1 MTKTLRTL
9 CVFMTIMLLP
19 MVVMA
24 QTIYVDVEAK
34 GTGDGSSW
42 DNATTLEEALAN
54 AQKNDEIWVKKGTY
68 KVPDDKLSTG
78 FTLKS
83 GVRLYGGFY
92 GDETSVDQRTV
103 IGDKA
108 YRMANQT
115 ILTGDISGDDEIDA
129 TNLIFPSN
137 TTRAN
142 NANRVL
148 TLDVTPTQTS
158 GNDNREE
165 TIVDGITIAGGHNT
179 VGNGGGIIVTG
190 DNSSGGA
197 YVIRRCFFI
206 GNYAT
211 QGGALY
217 VENNVTN
224 ANGTC
229 LIDRCGFFNNAA
241 GTRGVAENHG
251 GAIYLAGAGT
261 VVNSAIFNNENGGIY
276 LGDNNNAQ
284 VINSTVTRNTASGI
298 DGQGRTVV
306 NTVIWGNSTL
316 STDDERPNFLHC
328 AYPEV
333 NAEGAQGTNV
343 YLAAKNNE
351 ADGPHFSSP
360 SLKTGFDT
368 SFDIAQQYPLWT
380 WEPMEAT
387 PLVDAGDNGSFTS
400 IGIDGVDLNGDTRIQ
415 GDTIDIG
422 AFEYQPVADGRIR
435 YVKKDG
441 TGDGS
446 SWANASGDIQRMID
460 YLADNNPQNLPGEV
474 WVAAGTYEP
483 QTQLITGTSYSAS
496 FRMRDGISVYGGFT
510 GDSDDNETK
519 TTRKKKEGG
528 MPWEF
533 QNETILM
540 AAYYDHEKLEYNNKW
555 TLTSDSRHVV
565 WFAPMRTG
573 NENDG
578 YEFEE
583 AFNQPTY
590 LDGVT
595 IVGGY
600 AQGGTGLDEF
610 LTDRGAGVYM
620 NGENTYLTNCV
631 VKENYATGNGGGV
644 YVSGGR
650 VQSSLIYNNNSD
662 QNGGA
667 VYVDDRGLVH
677 RSMLTNNSARN
688 GAGVY
693 LDNQAPTAGGDD
705 HPEYLILS
713 TCVVSNNTASG
724 NGAVYCDEGG
734 VLLQNTITN
743 NQCVT
748 ATDATDPNASQT
760 GGIYINSY
768 ALVANSVIWNNHMG
782 ENNDIPMYA
791 KNPTAATV
799 RFMYNAISGVNN
811 TVWNNVLQQQT
822 LSLSG
827 ENAVGDDGSMGPR
840 FEEDGMPTS
849 FGVQG
854 NWKDLSIDYFWK
866 PVKGSTL
873 WARGMA
879 LGQLPQ
885 EVVLAPEI
893 DIEGALFNQKPAVGA
908 FSVAK
913 SDIVPALEDN
923 TLVVYIDAEC
933 TDPDH
938 HGSSWATAYRSL
950 NDAII
955 FFADWAV
962 GDEKDIYGGT
972 HRLDNDDVFEIRV
985 LEGNLWPRY
994 AFVNED
1000 PKTATVDILKMQSDK
1015 SLRIV
1020 GGYYRTTDDNTAERD
1035 PLNHRSQLN
1044 GNPDGDSLE
1053 DGLYHVVTVE
1063 SGAKVELDGFHII
1076 NGYAAGSAT
1085 LQYGAGMLVH
1095 PDAEVTVANT
1105 IFENNTAVSGAAI
1118 YADLSATLTLQNC
1131 VVNNNTN
1138 VDTETAVVNSSAER
1152 TTMHHVT
1159 IVNNIG
1165 AAVVNESLLQGSS
1178 FSKGNDSNNSIDSEI
1193 LATIGAE
1200 GAQNFA
1206 NPTNNRGATLG
1217 FDTYLGGYSSFRPL
1231 TSSSA
1236 AAEYIINKVSTDT
1249 DTGLDNDIMGN
1260 ERDLGGVPDLGAYE
1274 ADLPK
1279 AGKVIYVRSYN
1290 QEWEQGEE
1298 LDGNPDVTK
1307 GGDGT
1312 SWNTAINGNVICDVE
1327 EDLDFYARASNRNF
1341 ILSTEQNYTGTYGFD
1356 TDFYAD
1362 FWDTDGN
1369 TYSDSD
1375 RNIITNNRKERY
1387 VSGLQYAVE
1396 KAAELNDNLQPGED
1410 SVEVWVGAGIYTDY
1424 KGFVIRDKVK
1434 VLGGFPNT
1442 GIPGESDR
1450 HPLISQYISANE
1462 NDSELEKTDY
1472 ETILQIRKET
1482 PVTWTWNSDEGHIEG
1497 SVTSIVTNL
1506 GDTVRRRYVLFQ
1518 PDVCLPTW
1526 APAKNYGGTNGRD
1539 NKYRFPG
1546 SGSDLIDNDNYVEY
1560 GGAMWDGFTVRHG
1573 YINRYYSNRDGGAGV
1588 RVFRGVTLQNMVIV
1602 NNCNRHNSRNRGAGL
1617 YMDGLNSRINN
1628 SFIMNNYIGTEDE
1641 SMGGGAYMIV
1651 GTGYNLVVAKNYS
1664 SHRGGGIFMESAT
1677 FFNNTIAYNYVKWE
1691 KANSY
1696 DGGGSGLFQYADG
1709 NQRPSNLELYNCL
1722 FYGNYGVS
1730 ISSNTP
1736 GTFNDAYNCYVQGSL
1751 YTGISNKFRAEN
1763 GNLTGNNANDNPFA
1777 FFEDNNSYTNND
1789 FRLKD
1794 GSSCVNNGTLQAGNV
1809 VINLPSTDMDYT
1821 NRIKDCTVDIGAYER
1836 DNEDTTFPD
1845 EKTGVYYVTWT
1856 GFGDASADS
1865 PQNAA
1870 CADKLQTVLD
1880 AAGERA
1886 ASGKAAIVK
1895 IAGYT
1900 DEEFVYHANT
1910 LADPSNPQ
1918 SYTFV
1923 VPEGVTVMGGYFEGT
1938 FPNGNYNNDGWDD
1951 ADEDHKRNAMTYRTV
1966 LSAEAVPTQGSTI
1979 TQNVTGYHAVTFGK
1993 GDGTA
1998 ALTKPAIIDG
2008 VWLTDGSATS
2018 MAGAGNANTQG
2029 GGAIVPEGA
2038 HVRNS
2043 VVTGNSAVAG
2053 GGLYVLPG
2061 GTVSGTL
2068 VYANTADNG
2077 GGIYADNGNTE
2088 SGTDDNRAHIIS
2100 CTIAGNTADNG
2111 GGLYLEDGAA
2121 MSLNTVIWGNTAP
2134 SDKNVSG
2141 VTNERYRDSVLQDV
2155 LDLDG
2160 KYYPFND
2167 CFVETREMESDF
2179 ENSSMESDSTMY
2191 FIDTYRLKE
2200 FSPLIKHGLN
2210 DDYLSRLQATFGVA
2224 EKDMQGILRSQG
2236 MGRLDAGAFAYDG
2249 GILPTDLFTRIF
2261 VSQTTNVKL
2270 RKDEDMLKYLGKSFY
2285 TSFSTLEDALAYV
2298 RSMRE
2303 GEQSK
2308 ADNDTHFEIL
2318 VSGGTYKPTY
2328 MRVGENA
2335 STSVTHDQRLYSFV
2349 IPQNVSIYGG
2359 FSGTENY
2366 ITPEDM
2372 QYPEVGE
2379 DKITSIPSDEITDGV
2394 DGSKDLITILSMRGS
2409 SDFNNNGIEEPWEL
2423 ENQTILSGAINVS
2436 STAKNAYHVL
2446 FSNESGATNP
2456 AVLDGLTV
2464 MDGET
2469 YNDMTDVADY
2479 DEAGRG
2485 GGLYSNGVPYTINRC
2500 RFINNFGVRGGA
2512 VYMRDARLN
2521 VIGSVFAGNGTVDNP
2536 QAEVDYQKPRGG
2548 AIFLAGL
2555 SEKDAYASLYAVN
2568 SLFVNNETTGEGGAI
2583 GTNYAESVV
2592 TNYDPKID
2600 IMNCTFAKNKAQ
2612 TNAVIYNHN
2621 GKSQLTNILIWGNES
2636 EDYNEETDAGHF
2648 IISHSAS
2655 DHNYG
2660 GKFGENDEPGSVSS
2674 VDNNILLDKNNT
2686 ATYGPRFTQP
2696 ATEAGA
2702 GGNNSNN
2709 LWNPSAISVVTD
2721 KGDGVAPIQ
2730 GDIYGAYNDWFDNDL
2745 TVYRGQYMGNGYD
2758 RYSGPL
2764 DEITGKTGDE
2774 PIDIGV
2780 YEYQYVSDFQTMD
2793 KIYVAT
2799 DGDGDGSS
2807 WANATS
2813 DLRGAI
2819 VGASHPEDYDGPRVI
2834 YVRDGNYSWNRVSTG
2849 SAYVLNMVNNSSLS
2863 KSNEL
2868 TIKGSCTGVGE
2879 QQNFE
2884 NQTIIRNDI
2893 NANGTER
2900 LMAVTTNDKKVRIE
2914 GLTFINNEDGGDGL
2928 SVSTAHGG
2936 SFTFSNS
2943 ALRGNGGNGIEIEN
2957 NSGSVL
2963 IYNTL
2968 FADGGTGLAAPSP
2981 SRNITLVNTTFANND
2996 VDMSDDLTNVYN
3008 SVSWNNGA
3016 QHMDV
3021 DNGKNNRNIT
3031 FKDEASINNEDIYNG
3046 PNFVDPLN
3054 DDEEARDYHIR
3065 PSLTLLNQGNNDN
3078 YLENVIKVVSGS
3090 NEVSDIPDTEVDLGN
3105 SQRRVDGTIDI
3116 GAYEYEAPLQPIVY
3130 VKADLTEANP
3140 DGTSWEKALGDLQG
3154 AVDLVGIYANNN
3166 PGKNGYVFVH
3176 NNVKP
3181 SENNPINL
3189 RLTLLNTK
3197 VYGGMNDE
3205 TSVALDENFSNVEKV
3220 VDGLLD
3226 KRAGLIERDSKS
3238 TLSGVTINAENSII
3252 DGFLI
3257 NGVPTIN
3264 NGYLSTSI
3272 VKGNVTG
3279 GSQGVLYNSLVT
3291 GNVSN
3296 VKAVNVTAT
3305 GTISMENNNN
3315 RAGLNDT
3322 DLNKYVADDYWI
3334 YQLNETDKVNI
3345 DGGKK
3350 QDETEEC
3357 QIMVGHE
3364 RDIAGNKRIRNTVDN
3379 GCFETWDSGTENDM
3393 RIAAADYPH
3402 GQSVVY
3408 VREGMELSIEK
3419 GMPEYTEST
3428 PFNPGFLLLEYHAGL
3443 RGNGNNIAL
3452 TNFAVERQLDDTGK
3466 DMAAMPFNV
3475 TKTEGE
3481 DVTISLYDA
3490 ETRAGYGYELK
3501 ETDGAWTAT
3510 TYNGTRNPVTIGW
3523 LLEGDASSTTRFY
3536 GNSYTEN
3543 GTAKTISLK
3552 QENHSEPWTS
3562 PTQNSDK
3569 FTAKENMGWNLFGS
3583 PYLCAM
3589 NYEDMEYGRVIYGY
3603 QNNGYVTVKTYND
3616 DGSDEFPVGYIP
3628 AGDAVFTQTATLSP
3642 TETFSVEQPEDDN
3655 KPTEGKAYAGIVD
3668 VEVAITRTGET
3679 RAAEDGGAD
3688 GDVLQLNAVAPEMS
3702 RTDFDMGAD
3711 GVKWMA
3717 DGVAQIYATQ
3727 GGGRYSLLSAVN
3739 VEGRVGVGV
3748 TLPEA
3753 GMYTIA
3759 VPDDCLADGYESVIL
3774 EDAANGRSVDLLEGG
3789 YDFTSTTAG
3798 DIEGRFSISFNRMID
3813 DARGDGI
3820 RAWSPSRGAIRVEG
3834 VEPGD
3839 RISIYSVDGIR
3850 TTARIAASST
3860 EDFSTDI
3867 VAVAVVTVER
3877 EGDVVKTVKLKMK
3890 Y

>member
-1 MTKTLRTL
+1 
-9 CVFMTIMLLP
+9 MTIMLLP
-19 MVVMA
+19 MAAMA
-24 QTIYVDVEAK
+24 QTIYYVSE
-34 GTGDGSSW
+34 DGKASATDTTSW
-42 DNATTLEEALAN
+42 TNPTTLEAALSN
-54 AQKNDEIWVKKGTY
+54 AQKNDEIWVKAGTY

-83 GVRLYGGFY
+83 GVRLYGGFA

-115 ILTGDISGDDEIDA
+115 ILFGDIDDNDSIDA

-142 NANRVL
+142 NANHVL

-158 GNDNREE
+158 GNNNREE

-179 VGNGGGIIVTG
+179 GGNGGGIIVTG

-298 DGQGRTVV
+298 DGQERTVV

-316 STDDERPNFLHC
+316 STDGERPKFLHC

-351 ADGPHFSSP
+351 TDGPHFSSP

-415 GDTIDIG
+415 GSAIDIG

-460 YLADNNPQNLPGEV
+460 DLADNNPQNLPGEV

-540 AAYYDHEKLEYNNKW
+540 AAYYDYEKLEYNNKW

-595 IVGGY
+595 IFGGY

-854 NWKDLSIDYFWK
+854 NWKDLPIDYFWK

-972 HRLDNDDVFEIRV
+972 HTLDNDDVFEIRV

-1327 EDLDFYARASNRNF
+1327 EDMTEDLGFYARASNRNF

-1362 FWDTDGN
+1362 FWDRYGN
-1369 TYSDSD
+1369 TYSGSG
-1375 RNIITNNRKERY
+1375 RNRITNNRKEQY

-1482 PVTWTWNSDEGHIEG
+1482 PVTWTWNSREGHVEG
-1497 SVTSIVTNL
+1497 RVTSIVTNL
-1506 GDTVRRRYVLFQ
+1506 GNTVRRRYVLFQ

-1526 APAKNYGGTNGRD
+1526 APANNYGGTNGRD
-1539 NKYRFPG
+1539 NQYRFPG
-1546 SGSDLIDNDNYVEY
+1546 SGSGLIDNDNYVEY
-1560 GGAMWDGFTVRHG
+1560 EGAMWDGFTVRHG
-1573 YINRYYSNRDGGAGV
+1573 YINRYFSNRDGGAGV

-1602 NNCNRHNSRNRGAGL
+1602 NNCNRHNNRNRGAGL

-1628 SFIMNNYIGTEDE
+1628 SFIMNNYIGTEGE

-1677 FFNNTIAYNYVKWE
+1677 FFNNTIAYNYVDWE
-1691 KANSY
+1691 N
-1696 DGGGSGLFQYADG
+1696 DENNGGGGSGLFQYADG

-1751 YTGISNKFRAEN
+1751 YTGISDKFRAEN
-1763 GNLTGNNANDNPFA
+1763 GNLTGNNANDNPF
-1777 FFEDNNSYTNND
+1777 EDYNSYTNND
-1789 FRLKD
+1789 FRLND

-1845 EKTGVYYVTWT
+1845 ENGVYYVTWT

-1886 ASGKAAIVK
+1886 ALRKAAIVK

-2038 HVRNS
+2038 HVRNC

-2210 DDYLSRLQATFGVA
+2210 DDYQSRLQATFGVA
-2224 EKDMQGILRSQG
+2224 EKDMQGILRSQD

-2270 RKDEDMLKYLGKSFY
+2270 REDEDMLKYLGKSFY

-2303 GEQSK
+2303 GGKNQDK
-2308 ADNDTHFEIL
+2308 KFEIL
-2318 VSGGTYKPTY
+2318 VSGGTYKPIFKREDGSPT
-2328 MRVGENA
+2328 VENN
-2335 STSVTHDQRLYSFV
+2335 QRLYSFV
-2349 IPQNVSIYGG
+2349 VPHGVSIYGG
-2359 FSGTENY
+2359 FSGREKY
-2366 ITPEDM
+2366 ITPESM
-2372 QYPEVGE
+2372 QERE
-2379 DKITSIPSDEITDGV
+2379 DKVISIPATDG
-2394 DGSKDLITILSMRGS
+2394 DINSEWSDDISRLPSREL
-2409 SDFNNNGIEEPWEL
+2409 SDFNGNGIKESWEL
-2423 ENQTILSGAINVS
+2423 ANQTILSGNINVS
-2436 STAKNAYHVL
+2436 AEVGNVYHVVYTSAPTDIASPSPVL
-2446 FSNESGATNP
+2446 
-2456 AVLDGLTV
+2456 LDGITV

-2469 YNDMTDVADY
+2469 YNVLSPVDDN

-2485 GGLYSNGVPYTINRC
+2485 GGVYSNGVDYTLNCC
-2500 RFINNFGVRGGA
+2500 RFINNFGIRGGA
-2512 VYMRDARLN
+2512 VFVRGARLN
-2521 VIGSVFAGNGTVDNP
+2521 VIGSMFAGNGWVKDGTTP
-2536 QAEVDYQKPRGG
+2536 DYQPARGG
-2548 AIFLAGL
+2548 AIFMAGT
-2555 SEKDAYASLYAVN
+2555 SNPSAFLYAVN

-2583 GTNYAESVV
+2583 ATTYAEGMTS
-2592 TNYDPKID
+2592 YHDPMID
-2600 IMNCTFAKNKAQ
+2600 MMNCTFARNKAE

-2621 GKSQLTNILIWGNES
+2621 GKSNLANTLIWGNES
-2636 EDYNEETDAGHF
+2636 GDYNDETDVSEMQ
-2648 IISHSAS
+2648 ISHSAS
-2655 DHNYG
+2655 DYDYG
-2660 GKFGENDEPGSVSS
+2660 GRFVAGNSDG
-2674 VDNNILLDKNNT
+2674 NILLSGDNT
-2686 ATYGPRFTQP
+2686 ATNGPRFTRP
-2696 ATEAGA
+2696 ASTAGIE
-2702 GGNNSNN
+2702 GNDANN
-2709 LWNPSAISVVTD
+2709 LWNPSGISVVTD
-2721 KGDGVAPIQ
+2721 KGNGVDPVQ
-2730 GDIYGAYNDWFDNDL
+2730 GDINGAYNDWFDNNDL
-2745 TVYRGQYMGNGYD
+2745 TDYRDQYMEDGYA

-2764 DEITGKTGDE
+2764 NPETGLTGDK

-2780 YEYQYVSDFQTMD
+2780 YEYQYISNFRTMLA
-2793 KIYVAT
+2793 IYVAT
-2799 DGDGDGSS
+2799 EESGDHSGSS

-2813 DLRGAI
+2813 NLRDAI
-2819 VGASHPEDYDGPRVI
+2819 VGASNPIEKSGARTV
-2834 YVRDGNYSWNRVSTG
+2834 YVRDGEYSLERL
-2849 SAYVLNMVNNSSLS
+2849 SAGTAFRLNMVHYDDDSDSLT
-2863 KSNEL
+2863 L
-2868 TIKGSCTGVGE
+2868 KGSCTGVGDA
-2879 QQNFE
+2879 QNFA
-2884 NQTIIRNDI
+2884 NQTIMRNSTTSPENLLQVD
-2893 NANGTER
+2893 ANRGD
-2900 LMAVTTNDKKVRIE
+2900 VTIE
-2914 GLTFINNEDGGDGL
+2914 GFTFINSSGTNTNGVNA
-2928 SVSTAHGG
+2928 SVNDASG
-2936 SFTFSNS
+2936 SLTLKNS
-2943 ALRGNGGNGIEIEN
+2943 AFRMNVGTGVNISDATGK
-2957 NSGSVL
+2957 VL

-2968 FADGGTGLAAPSP
+2968 FADGGTGLSATSKD
-2981 SRNITLVNTTFANND
+2981 NITLVNTTFANNGT
-2996 VDMSDDLTNVYN
+2996 DMSDGLTNVYN
-3008 SVSWNNGA
+3008 SVSWNNVMQNMQGNDA
-3016 QHMDV
+3016 GTE
-3021 DNGKNNRNIT
+3021 NATYNNKVFAHLT
-3031 FKDEASINNEDIYNG
+3031 DEVAEDNNEDIQNG

-3054 DDEEARDYHIR
+3054 ENKELRDYHIR
-3065 PSLTLLNQGNNDN
+3065 PSLTLLNQGDNGN
-3078 YLENVIKVVSGS
+3078 YLEKVIKVVSG
-3090 NEVSDIPDTEVDLGN
+3090 NDEVSDIPDTERDLGN
-3105 SQRRVDGTIDI
+3105 NARLTDTNIDI

-3130 VKADLTEANP
+3130 VRDGLTVSNP
-3140 DGTSWEKALGDLQG
+3140 DGSSWDLALDDLQG
-3154 AVDLVGIYANNN
+3154 AVDLAGLYAHNNDEQ
-3166 PGKNGYVFVH
+3166 NGYVFVDK
-3176 NNVKP
+3176 NVDAGT
-3181 SENNPINL
+3181 SETL
-3189 RLTLLNTK
+3189 RVSLPNTK
-3197 VYGGMNDE
+3197 VYGGMNRE
-3205 TSVALDENFSNVEKV
+3205 TSTTGIYEDDGTTISTDNVKTIVSELLNEREGLIEGNDFSTLNNVTVNASSSV
-3220 VDGLLD
+3220 VDGF
-3226 KRAGLIERDSKS
+3226 E
-3238 TLSGVTINAENSII
+3238 V
-3252 DGFLI
+3252 
-3257 NGVPTIN
+3257 NGAATVN
-3264 NGYLSTSI
+3264 NGYLSTS
-3272 VKGNVTG
+3272 VVNNGVSGNADG
-3279 GSQGVLYNSLVT
+3279 ILYNTLVYGDVLGVT
-3291 GNVSN
+3291 
-3296 VKAVNVTAT
+3296 AVNVTAI
-3305 GTISMENNNN
+3305 GKIGNGDNN
-3315 RAGLNDT
+3315 RASVTETNNYVT
-3322 DLNKYVADDYWI
+3322 DAYWN
-3334 YQLNETDKVNI
+3334 YQLNETDTANI
-3345 DGGKK
+3345 DGGGNQKA
-3350 QDETEEC
+3350 TNEC
-3357 QIMVGHE
+3357 INMVGHN
-3364 RDIAGNKRIRNTVDN
+3364 RDIAGNKRIRNVVDN
-3379 GCFETWDSGTENDM
+3379 GCFETWNITPQMTTDGNNVVTSD
-3393 RIAAADYPH
+3393 DYPR
-3402 GQSVVY
+3402 GKSVVY
-3408 VREGMELSIEK
+3408 VRKAGEGDTDAAELSIDR
-3419 GMPEYTEST
+3419 EYTTSE
-3428 PFNPGFLLLEYHAGL
+3428 PFNPGVLLLEHRAGL
-3443 RGNGNNIAL
+3443 RGKGNNVGLSYVIMERDIKADDVDMAYAP
-3452 TNFAVERQLDDTGK
+3452 FAVNELENNSNVALMYYDGSKRADYNYPFDDKNGKAWTDKTDNFSRIGLLLD
-3466 DMAAMPFNV
+3466 N
-3475 TKTEGE
+3475 TEGS
-3481 DVTISLYDA
+3481 DIAHVRFI
-3490 ETRAGYGYELK
+3490 GK
-3501 ETDGAWTAT
+3501 V
-3510 TYNGTRNPVTIGW
+3510 NGTSSAHVYE
-3523 LLEGDASSTTRFY
+3523 EGSGMNVS
-3536 GNSYTEN
+3536 
-3543 GTAKTISLK
+3543 KVVSLK
-3552 QENHSEPWTS
+3552 KENHSDPWTS
-3562 PTQNSDK
+3562 SPGTSNK
-3569 FTAKENMGWNLFGS
+3569 FTAKENMSWNLFGS

-3589 NYEDMEYGRVIYGY
+3589 NYSDMEYGRVIYGY
-3603 QNNGYVTVKTYND
+3603 DVNSKVYKTINT
-3616 DGSDEFPVGYIP
+3616 DEATTPEGYIP
-3628 AGDAVFTQTATLSP
+3628 AGDAVFTQTATLKDY
-3642 TETFSVEQPEDDN
+3642 EDVNIDISA
-3655 KPTEGKAYAGIVD
+3655 GKSGVPYQGMAALTLSIS
-3668 VEVAITRTGET
+3668 RTGDT
-3679 RAAEDGGAD
+3679 RSADDGGAD

-3759 VPDDCLADGYESVIL
+3759 VPDDCRADGYESVIL
-3774 EDAANGRSVDLLEGG
+3774 EDAANERSVDLLEGG

>member
-9 CVFMTIMLLP
+9 CVLMTIMLWP
-19 MVVMA
+19 MAAMA

-115 ILTGDISGDDEIDA
+115 ILFGDIDDNDSIDA

-142 NANRVL
+142 NANHVL
-148 TLDVTPTQTS
+148 TLNVTPTQTS
-158 GNDNREE
+158 GNNNREE

-179 VGNGGGIIVTG
+179 GGNGGGIIVTG

-316 STDDERPNFLHC
+316 STDGERPNFLHC

-460 YLADNNPQNLPGEV
+460 DLADNNPQNLPGEV

-768 ALVANSVIWNNHMG
+768 ALVTNSVIWNNHMG

-962 GDEKDIYGGT
+962 GDKKDIYGGT
-972 HRLDNDDVFEIRV
+972 YTLDNDDVFEIRV

-1165 AAVVNESLLQGSS
+1165 ASVVNESLLQGSS

-1260 ERDLGGVPDLGAYE
+1260 ERNLGGVPDLGAYE

-1290 QEWEQGEE
+1290 QEWKQGEE

-1312 SWNTAINGNVICDVE
+1312 SWNTAINGNVICDVK
-1327 EDLDFYARASNRNF
+1327 EDMTEYLDFYARASNQNF
-1341 ILSTEQNYTGTYGFD
+1341 ILSTEQNYTGMYGFD

-1362 FWDTDGN
+1362 FWDTNGN
-1369 TYSDSD
+1369 TYSNND
-1375 RNIITNNRKERY
+1375 RNIITNNRKEQH

-1482 PVTWTWNSDEGHIEG
+1482 PVTWTWNSREGHVEG
-1497 SVTSIVTNL
+1497 RVTSIVTNL
-1506 GDTVRRRYVLFQ
+1506 DKVCRRYVLFQ

-1526 APAKNYGGTNGRD
+1526 APANNNGGTNGRD
-1539 NKYRFPG
+1539 NRYRFPG
-1546 SGSDLIDNDNYVEY
+1546 SGSGLIDNDNYVEY
-1560 GGAMWDGFTVRHG
+1560 EGAMWDGFTVRHG

-1602 NNCNRHNSRNRGAGL
+1602 NNCNRHNDRNRGAGL

-1628 SFIMNNYIGTEDE
+1628 SFIMNNYIGTEGN

-1677 FFNNTIAYNYVKWE
+1677 FFNNTIAYNYVNWK
-1691 KANSY
+1691 KANSN

-1763 GNLTGNNANDNPFA
+1763 GNLTGDDASDNPF
-1777 FFEDNNSYTNND
+1777 EGDNSYKNND
-1789 FRLKD
+1789 FRLKY

-1845 EKTGVYYVTWT
+1845 GNGVYYVTWT
-1856 GFGDASADS
+1856 GFGNASADS

-1886 ASGKAAIVK
+1886 ALGEDAIVK

-2029 GGAIVPEGA
+2029 GGAIVPKGA
-2038 HVRNS
+2038 HVRNC

-2155 LDLDG
+2155 LYLDG

-2210 DDYLSRLQATFGVA
+2210 DDYQSILQATFGVV

-2270 RKDEDMLKYLGKSFY
+2270 REKEDMLKYLGKSFY

-2303 GEQSK
+2303 GGKNQDK
-2308 ADNDTHFEIL
+2308 KFEIL
-2318 VSGGTYKPTY
+2318 VSGGTYKPIFKREDGSPT
-2328 MRVGENA
+2328 VENN
-2335 STSVTHDQRLYSFV
+2335 QRLYSFV
-2349 IPQNVSIYGG
+2349 VPHGVSIYGG
-2359 FSGTENY
+2359 FSGREKY
-2366 ITPEDM
+2366 ITPESM
-2372 QYPEVGE
+2372 QERE
-2379 DKITSIPSDEITDGV
+2379 DKVISIPATDSDINSEWIDDISTLP
-2394 DGSKDLITILSMRGS
+2394 SREL
-2409 SDFNNNGIEEPWEL
+2409 SDFNGNGIKESWEL
-2423 ENQTILSGAINVS
+2423 ANQTILSGNINVS
-2436 STAKNAYHVL
+2436 AEVGNVYHVVYTSAPTDIASPSPVL
-2446 FSNESGATNP
+2446 
-2456 AVLDGLTV
+2456 LDGITV

-2469 YNDMTDVADY
+2469 YNVLSPVDDN

-2485 GGLYSNGVPYTINRC
+2485 GGVYSNGVDYTLNCC
-2500 RFINNFGVRGGA
+2500 RFINNFGIRGGA
-2512 VYMRDARLN
+2512 VFVRGARLN
-2521 VIGSVFAGNGTVDNP
+2521 VIGSMFAGNGWVKDGTTP
-2536 QAEVDYQKPRGG
+2536 DYQPARGG
-2548 AIFLAGL
+2548 AIFMAGT
-2555 SEKDAYASLYAVN
+2555 SNPSAFLYAVN

-2583 GTNYAESVV
+2583 ATTYAEGMTS
-2592 TNYDPKID
+2592 YHDPMID
-2600 IMNCTFAKNKAQ
+2600 IMNCTFARNKAE

-2621 GKSQLTNILIWGNES
+2621 GKSNLANTLIWGNES
-2636 EDYNEETDAGHF
+2636 GDYNDETDVSEMQ
-2648 IISHSAS
+2648 ISHSAS
-2655 DHNYG
+2655 DYDYG
-2660 GKFGENDEPGSVSS
+2660 VRFVAGNSDG
-2674 VDNNILLDKNNT
+2674 NILLSGDNT
-2686 ATYGPRFTQP
+2686 ATNGPRFARP
-2696 ATEAGA
+2696 ASTAGIE
-2702 GGNNSNN
+2702 GNDANN
-2709 LWNPSAISVVTD
+2709 LWNPSGISVVTD
-2721 KGDGVAPIQ
+2721 KGAGIAPVQ
-2730 GDIYGAYNDWFDNDL
+2730 GDINGAYNDWFNNNGL
-2745 TVYRGQYMGNGYD
+2745 TDYRDQYMEDGYA

-2764 DEITGKTGDE
+2764 NPETGLTGDK

-2780 YEYQYVSDFQTMD
+2780 YEYQYISNFRTMLA
-2793 KIYVAT
+2793 IYVAT
-2799 DGDGDGSS
+2799 EESGDHSGSS

-2813 DLRGAI
+2813 NLRDAI
-2819 VGASHPEDYDGPRVI
+2819 VGASNPIKNSGARTV
-2834 YVRDGNYSWNRVSTG
+2834 YVRDGEYSLERL
-2849 SAYVLNMVNNSSLS
+2849 SAGTAFRLNMVHYDDDSDSLT
-2863 KSNEL
+2863 L
-2868 TIKGSCTGVGE
+2868 KGSCTGVGDA
-2879 QQNFE
+2879 QNFA
-2884 NQTIIRNDI
+2884 NQTIMRNSTTSPENLLQVD
-2893 NANGTER
+2893 ANRGD
-2900 LMAVTTNDKKVRIE
+2900 VTIE
-2914 GLTFINNEDGGDGL
+2914 GFTFINNSGTNTNGVNA
-2928 SVSTAHGG
+2928 SVKDASG
-2936 SFTFSNS
+2936 SLTLKNS
-2943 ALRGNGGNGIEIEN
+2943 AFRMNVGTGVNISDATGK
-2957 NSGSVL
+2957 VL

-2968 FADGGTGLAAPSP
+2968 FADGGTGLSATSGGD
-2981 SRNITLVNTTFANND
+2981 ITLVNTTFANNQT
-2996 VDMSDDLTNVYN
+2996 DMSGVLSKVYN
-3008 SVSWNNGA
+3008 SVSWNNTMQNMLETDGYNNKVF
-3016 QHMDV
+3016 DV
-3021 DNGKNNRNIT
+3021 HTYNN
-3031 FKDEASINNEDIYNG
+3031 DVLEG
-3046 PNFVDPLN
+3046 PNFVDPSNSDKEL
-3054 DDEEARDYHIR
+3054 RDYHIR
-3065 PSLTLLNQGNNDN
+3065 PSLMLLNTGDKTRYSREVLNDDES
-3078 YLENVIKVVSGS
+3078 LLA
-3090 NEVSDIPDTEVDLGN
+3090 NERDLGN
-3105 SQRRVDGTIDI
+3105 NNRCIDTNI
-3116 GAYEYEAPLQPIVY
+3116 DLGAYEYEAPLQPIVY
-3130 VKADLTEANP
+3130 VRAGLTVSNP
-3140 DGTSWEKALGDLQG
+3140 DGSSWDRALGDLQG
-3154 AVDLVGIYANNN
+3154 AVDLAGLYANAHKDGVDNEEQ
-3166 PGKNGYVFVH
+3166 PIYGYVFVDK
-3176 NNVKP
+3176 NVDAAM
-3181 SENNPINL
+3181 NDML
-3189 RLTLLNTK
+3189 RVSLPTTK
-3197 VYGGMNDE
+3197 VYGGMDRQSSSTGIYEDDGITINIG
-3205 TSVALDENFSNVEKV
+3205 KV
-3220 VDGLLD
+3220 KTVVSDLLTA
-3226 KRAGLIERDSKS
+3226 RSGLIDGNDFS
-3238 TLSGVTINAENSII
+3238 TLNTATLDAENTVV

-3257 NGVPTIN
+3257 NGAPTIN

-3272 VKGNVTG
+3272 VNGNVG
-3279 GSQGVLYNSLVT
+3279 GTDNGILYNSLVT

-3628 AGDAVFTQTATLSP
+3628 AGDAVFTQTATLSS

-3860 EDFSTDI
+3860 EDFSTEV

>member
-9 CVFMTIMLLP
+9 CVLMTIMLWP
-19 MVVMA
+19 MAAMA
-24 QTIYVDVEAK
+24 QTIYVDED
-34 GTGDGSSW
+34 GGGDGSSW
-42 DNATTLEEALAN
+42 DNATTLEAALSN
-54 AQKNDEIWVKKGTY
+54 AHKNDEIWVKKGTY

-115 ILTGDISGDDEIDA
+115 ILFGDIDDNDSIDA

-142 NANRVL
+142 NANHVL
-148 TLDVTPTQTS
+148 TLNVTPTQTS
-158 GNDNREE
+158 GNNNREE

-179 VGNGGGIIVTG
+179 GGNGGGIVVTG

-316 STDDERPNFLHC
+316 STDGERPNFLHC

-962 GDEKDIYGGT
+962 GDEKDIYGGKHT
-972 HRLDNDDVFEIRV
+972 LNNDDVFEIRV

-1095 PDAEVTVANT
+1095 QDAEVTVANT

-1118 YADLSATLTLQNC
+1118 YADPSATLTLQNC

-1152 TTMHHVT
+1152 TIMHHVT

-1327 EDLDFYARASNRNF
+1327 EDMTEDLDFYARASNRNF
-1341 ILSTEQNYTGTYGFD
+1341 ILSTEQNYTGMYGFD
-1356 TDFYAD
+1356 TNFYAD

-1369 TYSDSD
+1369 STYSNND
-1375 RNIITNNRKERY
+1375 RNRITNNRKEQY

-1482 PVTWTWNSDEGHIEG
+1482 PVTWTWNSREGHVEG
-1497 SVTSIVTNL
+1497 RVTSIVTNL
-1506 GDTVRRRYVLFQ
+1506 DKVCRRYVLFQ

-1526 APAKNYGGTNGRD
+1526 APANNNGGTNGRD
-1539 NKYRFPG
+1539 NRYRFPG
-1546 SGSDLIDNDNYVEY
+1546 SGSGLIDNDNYVEY
-1560 GGAMWDGFTVRHG
+1560 EGAMWDGFTVRHG
-1573 YINRYYSNRDGGAGV
+1573 YINRYFSNRDGGAGV

-1602 NNCNRHNSRNRGAGL
+1602 NNCNRHNNRNRGAGL

-1677 FFNNTIAYNYVKWE
+1677 FFNNTIAYNYVDWE
-1691 KANSY
+1691 KEENNG
-1696 DGGGSGLFQYADG
+1696 GGGSGLFQYADG

-1763 GNLTGNNANDNPFA
+1763 GNLTGDDANDNPF
-1777 FFEDNNSYTNND
+1777 EDYNSYTNND
-1789 FRLKD
+1789 FRLND

-1845 EKTGVYYVTWT
+1845 KNGVYYVTWT

-1886 ASGKAAIVK
+1886 ALGKAAIVK

-1951 ADEDHKRNAMTYRTV
+1951 ADEDHKRNAMTYHTV

-2038 HVRNS
+2038 HVRNC

-2088 SGTDDNRAHIIS
+2088 SGTDGNRAHIIS

-2210 DDYLSRLQATFGVA
+2210 DDYQSRLQATFGVV
-2224 EKDMQGILRSQG
+2224 EKDMQGILRSQD

-2270 RKDEDMLKYLGKSFY
+2270 REDEDMLKYLGKSFY

-2303 GEQSK
+2303 GGKNQDK
-2308 ADNDTHFEIL
+2308 KFEIL
-2318 VSGGTYKPTY
+2318 VSGGTYKPIFKREDGSPT
-2328 MRVGENA
+2328 VENN
-2335 STSVTHDQRLYSFV
+2335 QRLYSFV
-2349 IPQNVSIYGG
+2349 VPHGVSIYGG
-2359 FSGTENY
+2359 FSGREKY
-2366 ITPEDM
+2366 ITPESM
-2372 QYPEVGE
+2372 QERE
-2379 DKITSIPSDEITDGV
+2379 DKVISIPATDGV
-2394 DGSKDLITILSMRGS
+2394 INSEWSDDISTLPSREL
-2409 SDFNNNGIEEPWEL
+2409 SDFNGNGIKESWEL
-2423 ENQTILSGAINVS
+2423 ANQTILSGNINVS
-2436 STAKNAYHVL
+2436 AEVGNVYHVVYTSAPTDIASPSPVL
-2446 FSNESGATNP
+2446 
-2456 AVLDGLTV
+2456 LDGITV

-2469 YNDMTDVADY
+2469 YNVLSPVDDN

-2485 GGLYSNGVPYTINRC
+2485 GGVYSNGVDYTLNCC
-2500 RFINNFGVRGGA
+2500 RFINNFGIRGGA
-2512 VYMRDARLN
+2512 VFVRGARLN
-2521 VIGSVFAGNGTVDNP
+2521 VIGSMFAGNGWVKDGTTP
-2536 QAEVDYQKPRGG
+2536 DYQPARGG
-2548 AIFLAGL
+2548 AIFMAGT
-2555 SEKDAYASLYAVN
+2555 SNPSAFLYAVN

-2583 GTNYAESVV
+2583 ATTYAEGMTS
-2592 TNYDPKID
+2592 YHDPMID
-2600 IMNCTFAKNKAQ
+2600 IMNCTFARNKAE

-2621 GKSQLTNILIWGNES
+2621 GKSNLANTLIWGNES
-2636 EDYNEETDAGHF
+2636 GDYNDETDVSEMQ
-2648 IISHSAS
+2648 ISHSAS
-2655 DHNYG
+2655 DYDYG
-2660 GKFGENDEPGSVSS
+2660 GRFVAGNSDG
-2674 VDNNILLDKNNT
+2674 NILLSGDNT
-2686 ATYGPRFTQP
+2686 ATNGPRFARP
-2696 ATEAGA
+2696 ASTAGIE
-2702 GGNNSNN
+2702 GNDANN
-2709 LWNPSAISVVTD
+2709 LWNPSGISVVTD
-2721 KGDGVAPIQ
+2721 KGAGIAPVQ
-2730 GDIYGAYNDWFDNDL
+2730 GDINGAYNDWFNNNGL
-2745 TVYRGQYMGNGYD
+2745 TDYRDQYMEDGYA

-2764 DEITGKTGDE
+2764 NPETGLTGDK

-2780 YEYQYVSDFQTMD
+2780 YEYQYISNFRTMLA
-2793 KIYVAT
+2793 IYVAT
-2799 DGDGDGSS
+2799 EESGDHSGSS

-2813 DLRGAI
+2813 NLRDAI
-2819 VGASHPEDYDGPRVI
+2819 VGASNPIENSGARTV
-2834 YVRDGNYSWNRVSTG
+2834 YVRDGEYSLERL
-2849 SAYVLNMVNNSSLS
+2849 SAGTAFRLNMVHYDDDSDSLT
-2863 KSNEL
+2863 L
-2868 TIKGSCTGVGE
+2868 KGSCTGVGDA
-2879 QQNFE
+2879 QNFA
-2884 NQTIIRNDI
+2884 NQTIMRNSTTSPENLLQVD
-2893 NANGTER
+2893 ANGGD
-2900 LMAVTTNDKKVRIE
+2900 VTIE
-2914 GLTFINNEDGGDGL
+2914 GFTFINSSGTNTNGVNA
-2928 SVSTAHGG
+2928 SVKDASG
-2936 SFTFSNS
+2936 SLTLKNS
-2943 ALRGNGGNGIEIEN
+2943 AFRMNVGTGVNISVATGK
-2957 NSGSVL
+2957 VL

-2968 FADGGTGLAAPSP
+2968 FADGGTGLSATSGGD
-2981 SRNITLVNTTFANND
+2981 ITLVNTTFANNQT
-2996 VDMSDDLTNVYN
+2996 DMSGGLSNVYN
-3008 SVSWNNGA
+3008 SVSWNNTMLRNMQETDG
-3016 QHMDV
+3016 HNNKVFDV
-3021 DNGKNNRNIT
+3021 STYNN
-3031 FKDEASINNEDIYNG
+3031 DVLEG
-3046 PNFVDPLN
+3046 PNFVDPSNSDKEL
-3054 DDEEARDYHIR
+3054 RDYHIR
-3065 PSLTLLNQGNNDN
+3065 PSLMLLNTGDKTHYSREVLNDDES
-3078 YLENVIKVVSGS
+3078 LLA
-3090 NEVSDIPDTEVDLGN
+3090 NERDLGN
-3105 SQRRVDGTIDI
+3105 NNRCIDTNI
-3116 GAYEYEAPLQPIVY
+3116 DLGAYEYEAPLQPIVY
-3130 VKADLTEANP
+3130 VRAGLTVSNP
-3140 DGTSWEKALGDLQG
+3140 DGSSWDRALGDLQG
-3154 AVDLVGIYANNN
+3154 AVDLAGLYANAHKDGVDNEEQ
-3166 PGKNGYVFVH
+3166 PIYGYVFVDK
-3176 NNVKP
+3176 NVDAAM
-3181 SENNPINL
+3181 NDTL
-3189 RLTLLNTK
+3189 RVSLPTTK
-3197 VYGGMNDE
+3197 VYGGMDRQSSSTGIYEDDGITINIG
-3205 TSVALDENFSNVEKV
+3205 KV
-3220 VDGLLD
+3220 KTVVSDLLTA
-3226 KRAGLIERDSKS
+3226 RSGLIDGNDFS
-3238 TLSGVTINAENSII
+3238 TLNTATLDAENTVV

-3257 NGVPTIN
+3257 NGAPTIN

-3272 VKGNVTG
+3272 VNGNVG
-3279 GSQGVLYNSLVT
+3279 GTDNGILYNSLVT

-3305 GTISMENNNN
+3305 GSIGNGDNN
-3315 RAGLNDT
+3315 RVNVT
-3322 DLNKYVADDYWI
+3322 EINKYITDEYWK
-3334 YQLNETDKVNI
+3334 YQLNETSTDI
-3345 DGGKK
+3345 DEGTLKDLK
-3350 QDETEEC
+3350 QYTD
-3357 QIMVGHE
+3357 MVGHE
-3364 RDIAGNKRIRNTVDN
+3364 RDIAGNKRIRNVVDN
-3379 GCFETWDSGTENDM
+3379 GCFETWNITPQMTTDGNNVVTSD
-3393 RIAAADYPH
+3393 DYPR
-3402 GQSVVY
+3402 GKSVVY
-3408 VREGMELSIEK
+3408 VRKAGEGDTDAAELSIDR
-3419 GMPEYTEST
+3419 EYTTSE
-3428 PFNPGFLLLEYHAGL
+3428 PFNPGVLLLEHRAGL
-3443 RGNGNNIAL
+3443 RGNGNNVGLSYVIM
-3452 TNFAVERQLDDTGK
+3452 ERDIKWGDV
-3466 DMAAMPFNV
+3466 DMAYAPFTVSGLENNSNV
-3475 TKTEGE
+3475 ALMYYDGSKRADYNYPFDDKNGKAWTDKTDNFSRTGLLLDNTEGS
-3481 DVTISLYDA
+3481 DNAHVRFI
-3490 ETRAGYGYELK
+3490 GK
-3501 ETDGAWTAT
+3501 V
-3510 TYNGTRNPVTIGW
+3510 NGTSSAHFYE
-3523 LLEGDASSTTRFY
+3523 EGAGMNVS
-3536 GNSYTEN
+3536 
-3543 GTAKTISLK
+3543 KVVSLK
-3552 QENHSEPWTS
+3552 KENHSDPWTS
-3562 PTQNSDK
+3562 SPGTSNK
-3569 FTAKENMGWNLFGS
+3569 FTAKENMSWNLFGS

-3589 NYEDMEYGRVIYGY
+3589 NYSDMEYGRVIYGY
-3603 QNNGYVTVKTYND
+3603 DVNTKVYKTINT
-3616 DGSDEFPVGYIP
+3616 DEATTPEGYIP
-3628 AGDAVFTQTATLSP
+3628 AGDAVFTQTATLKDY
-3642 TETFSVEQPEDDN
+3642 EDVNIDISA
-3655 KPTEGKAYAGIVD
+3655 GKSGVPYQGMAALTLSIS
-3668 VEVAITRTGET
+3668 RTGDT
-3679 RAAEDGGAD
+3679 RSADDGGAD

-3860 EDFSTDI
+3860 EDFSTEV